1 MTSKQPQFITWL
13 LHPGTDGAMVAQPQ
27 WLELSGTSEQVASV
41 VMKSAVDT
49 QKILVLGAM
58 VPHQQG

>member
-1 MTSKQPQFITWL
+1 MVGQPQR
-13 LHPGTDGAMVAQPQ
+13 
-27 WLELSGTSEQVASV
+27 LELSGTSEQVASV